1 MSEDSPSLRRILV
14 AINGSPHS
22 RAALDAAVR
31 LAVAFEAEVEGL
43 FVEDERL
50 LRASRLPFVKEV
62 RAYTVPPKH
71 LSDDRIQRQLRRRAK
86 RVERALRRSAEQGEV
101 PHTFRT
107 EQGDVTQEL
116 RRAAAGAD
124 LLVLGKTS
132 TASSRR
138 RLGSTSQ
145 TLVADAP
152 APVLVL
158 RDRIPA
164 GEPVL
169 VYYDGSAAA
178 ETALR
183 LATRLARRAESPAL
197 DVLLPAH
204 DAAETDRLREQVRA
218 GDDDA
223 SDLPVRLHPLT
234 QAEGHRLS
242 AFVREKG
249 GIVVLPSGCPPL
261 GGASLQRFLYEIDR
275 PLLVVR

>member
-50 LRASRLPFVKEV
+50 LRASRLPFAKEV
-62 RAYTVPPKH
+62 RAYTTPPRR
-71 LSDDRIQRQLRRRAK
+71 LSDDRMQRQLRRRAE

-116 RRAAAGAD
+116 RRAAAEAD

-152 APVLVL
+152 APVLIL

-183 LATRLARRAESPAL
+183 LATRLARRAEAPAL

-218 GDDDA
+218 RDDA

-249 GIVVLPSGCPPL
+249 GIVVLPAGCPPL
-261 GGASLQRFLYEIDR
+261 GGGSLQRFLYEIDR